1 MSSRRGGGGSL
12 QIPYGLVAYATP
24 SDSLPHDPLS
34 FWTTM
39 LRNVM
44 FHAALAVLVIGAFVE
59 LGESRESLKWDVGH
73 GGISPY
79 LNRLQKD
86 HNKESNRYL
95 TPSELLKEEN
105 VVTST
110 KPWFKTSKQAMEKC
124 SKDPGCKNMHCRSI
138 RKISNL
144 VKCNNVGGALST
156 MFCSKLYP
164 QPYSYQCVD
173 ESPLYNGDR
182 GWAARK

>member
-1 MSSRRGGGGSL
+1 MRG
-12 QIPYGLVAYATP
+12 PMKTPHGLVQYAAP
-24 SDSLPHDPLS
+24 SYTLPRDSFS
-34 FWTTM
+34 FCTTM
-39 LRNVM
+39 LRNAL
-44 FHAALAVLVIGAFVE
+44 FHALLAAMVIAVFVQP
-59 LGESRESLKWDVGH
+59 GESRESRKWDVGH

-79 LNRLQKD
+79 LNRLPKD